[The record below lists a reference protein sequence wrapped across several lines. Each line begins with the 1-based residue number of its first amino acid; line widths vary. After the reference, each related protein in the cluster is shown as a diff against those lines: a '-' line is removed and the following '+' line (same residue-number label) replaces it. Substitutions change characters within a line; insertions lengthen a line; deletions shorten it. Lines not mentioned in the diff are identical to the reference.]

1 MSEKA
6 KSRYFTFLLYPESVP
21 EDWELKLESL
31 GMPIAI
37 SPLHDKDRKEGNEQ
51 GLKKGHYHVIY
62 VTPNPVTAH
71 SVRMRIKRLLGDQSV
86 AMVQI
91 VATSMENMYLYLTH
105 ESKDAIA
112 KNKYVYD
119 KADIKHLNNFDIDRY
134 IVLDEAE
141 KKEIERVILNII
153 YDNRLE
159 NVFDFM
165 DFYHVHKDEYNLPD
179 ESNMFSILKS
189 NTGMLKMF
197 FDGAYQRNQKQ
208 RNIEILKSQKNNFE
222 E

>member
-51 GLKKGHYHVIY
+51 GLKKAHYHVIY

-86 AMVQI
+86 AIVQI

>member
-6 KSRYFTFLLYPESVP
+6 KSRYFTFLLYPESIP

-51 GLKKGHYHVIY
+51 GLKKAHYHVIY

-208 RNIEILKSQKNNFE
+208 RNIDFLKSQKNNFE

>member
-1 MSEKA
+1 MSKKA

-51 GLKKGHYHVIY
+51 GLKKAHYHVIY

-208 RNIEILKSQKNNFE
+208 RNIDFLKSQKNNFE

>member
-51 GLKKGHYHVIY
+51 GLKKAHYHVIY

-71 SVRMRIKRLLGDQSV
+71 SVRMRIKRLLGDQSI

>member
-6 KSRYFTFLLYPESVP
+6 KSRYFTFLLYPESIP

-51 GLKKGHYHVIY
+51 GLKKAHYHVIY

-71 SVRMRIKRLLGDQSV
+71 SVRMRIKRLLGDQSI

-208 RNIEILKSQKNNFE
+208 RNIEFLKSQKNNFE

>member
-6 KSRYFTFLLYPESVP
+6 KSRYFTFLLYPESIP
-21 EDWELKLESL
+21 EDWEVKLESL

-51 GLKKGHYHVIY
+51 GLKKPHYHVIY

-71 SVRMRIKRLLGDQSV
+71 SVRMRIKRLLGEQSI

-91 VATSMENMYLYLTH
+91 VASSMENMYLYLTH

-208 RNIEILKSQKNNFE
+208 RNIEILKSQKNDFE

>member
-6 KSRYFTFLLYPESVP
+6 KSRYFTFLLYPESIP

-51 GLKKGHYHVIY
+51 GLKKAHYHVIY

-208 RNIEILKSQKNNFE
+208 RNIENLKSQKNDFE

>member
-1 MSEKA
+1 MSKKA

-51 GLKKGHYHVIY
+51 GLKKAHYHVIY

-208 RNIEILKSQKNNFE
+208 RNIEFLKSQKNNFE

>member
-1 MSEKA
+1 
-6 KSRYFTFLLYPESVP
+6 
-21 EDWELKLESL
+21 
-31 GMPIAI
+31 
-37 SPLHDKDRKEGNEQ
+37 
-51 GLKKGHYHVIY
+51 
-62 VTPNPVTAH
+62 
-71 SVRMRIKRLLGDQSV
+71 MRIKRLLGDQSV

>member
-37 SPLHDKDRKEGNEQ
+37 SPLHDKDGKEGNEQ
-51 GLKKGHYHVIY
+51 GLKKAHYHVIY

-208 RNIEILKSQKNNFE
+208 RNIEILKSQKNDFE

>member
-37 SPLHDKDRKEGNEQ
+37 SPFHDKDRKEGNEQ
-51 GLKKGHYHVIY
+51 GLKKAHYHVIY

>member
-6 KSRYFTFLLYPESVP
+6 KSRYFTFLLYPESIP

-51 GLKKGHYHVIY
+51 WLKKAHYHVIY

-71 SVRMRIKRLLGDQSV
+71 SVRMRIKRLLGDQSI

-208 RNIEILKSQKNNFE
+208 RNIEFLKSQKNNFE

>member
-51 GLKKGHYHVIY
+51 GLKKAHYHVIY

-71 SVRMRIKRLLGDQSV
+71 SVRMRIKRLLGDQSI

-208 RNIEILKSQKNNFE
+208 RNIEILKSQKNDFE

>member
-6 KSRYFTFLLYPESVP
+6 KSRYFTFLLYPESIP

-51 GLKKGHYHVIY
+51 GLKKAHYHVIY

-208 RNIEILKSQKNNFE
+208 RNIEFLKSQKNNFE

>member
-6 KSRYFTFLLYPESVP
+6 KSRYFTFLLYPESIP

-51 GLKKGHYHVIY
+51 GLKKAHYHVIY

>member
-1 MSEKA
+1 MSKKA
-6 KSRYFTFLLYPESVP
+6 KSRYFTFLLYPESIP

-51 GLKKGHYHVIY
+51 GLKKAHYHVIY

-208 RNIEILKSQKNNFE
+208 RNIDFLKSQKNNFE

>member
-1 MSEKA
+1 MSKKA
-6 KSRYFTFLLYPESVP
+6 KSRYFTFLLYPESIP

-37 SPLHDKDRKEGNEQ
+37 SPLHDKDRNEGNEQ
-51 GLKKGHYHVIY
+51 GLKKAHYHVIY

-208 RNIEILKSQKNNFE
+208 RNIELLKSQKNDFE

>member
-1 MSEKA
+1 MSKKA

-51 GLKKGHYHVIY
+51 GLKKAHYHVIY

-208 RNIEILKSQKNNFE
+208 RNIENLKSQKNDFE

>member
-51 GLKKGHYHVIY
+51 GLKKAHYHVIY

-208 RNIEILKSQKNNFE
+208 RNIEILKSQKNDFE

>member
-6 KSRYFTFLLYPESVP
+6 KSRYFTFLLYPESIP
-21 EDWELKLESL
+21 EDWELKLETL

-51 GLKKGHYHVIY
+51 GLKKAHYHVIY
-62 VTPNPVTAH
+62 VTPNPVTAD
-71 SVRMRIKRLLGDQSV
+71 SVRMRIKRLLGDQSI

-91 VATSMENMYLYLTH
+91 VASSMENMYLYLTH

-141 KKEIERVILNII
+141 KKEIEKVILNII

-208 RNIEILKSQKNNFE
+208 RNIEILKSQKNDFE
-222 E
+222 K

>member
-6 KSRYFTFLLYPESVP
+6 KSRYFTFLLYPESIP

-51 GLKKGHYHVIY
+51 GLKKPHYHVIY

-71 SVRMRIKRLLGDQSV
+71 SVRMRVKRLLGEQSV

-119 KADIKHLNNFDIDRY
+119 KEYIKHLNNFDIDRY

-159 NVFDFM
+159 NIFDFM

-208 RNIEILKSQKNNFE
+208 MNIENLKSKKN
-222 E
+222 

>member
-6 KSRYFTFLLYPESVP
+6 KSRYFTFLLYPESIP

-51 GLKKGHYHVIY
+51 GLKKPHYHVIY

-71 SVRMRIKRLLGDQSV
+71 SVRMRVKRLLGEQSV

-119 KADIKHLNNFDIDRY
+119 KAYIKHLNNFDIDRY

-159 NVFDFM
+159 NIFDFM

-208 RNIEILKSQKNNFE
+208 INIENLKSKKN
-222 E
+222 

>member
-1 MSEKA
+1 MSKKA

-51 GLKKGHYHVIY
+51 GLKRAHYHVIY

-208 RNIEILKSQKNNFE
+208 RNIENLKSQKNDFE

>member
-51 GLKKGHYHVIY
+51 GLKKAHYHVIY

-208 RNIEILKSQKNNFE
+208 RNIENLKSQKNDFE

>member
-51 GLKKGHYHVIY
+51 GLKKAHYHVIY

-208 RNIEILKSQKNNFE
+208 RNIDFLKSQKNNFE

>member
-51 GLKKGHYHVIY
+51 GLKKAHYHVIY

>member
-1 MSEKA
+1 MSKKA
-6 KSRYFTFLLYPESVP
+6 KSRYFTFLLYPESIP

-51 GLKKGHYHVIY
+51 GLKKAHYHVIY

-91 VATSMENMYLYLTH
+91 VATGMENMYLYLTH

-208 RNIEILKSQKNNFE
+208 RNIDFLKSQKNNFE

>member
-6 KSRYFTFLLYPESVP
+6 KSRYFTFLLYPESIP

-51 GLKKGHYHVIY
+51 GLKKAHYHVIY

-208 RNIEILKSQKNNFE
+208 RNIEILKSQKNDFE

>member
-1 MSEKA
+1 MSKKA

-51 GLKKGHYHVIY
+51 GLKKAHYHVIY

-179 ESNMFSILKS
+179 ESIMFSILKS